1 MLSKLNR
8 SAARD
13 HTEDHRLCKPR
24 QVREHPKVEASIN
37 EYFDRSG
44 RKELD
49 FALATKAD
57 GQNGYLRL
65 TERPV
70 QLWKRQG
77 TRPAMEIPRFE
88 RFLTREALD
97 GLRAELGVEITA
109 WLVRPGRPDVELGH
123 AWVDRAMKAFVQN
136 GYENKGKLHMRLRIF
151 RLVGNY
157 APASCLRDLKELV
170 VPCNGVLDV
179 VPLERCLVRRAG
191 GRALQYFMWLPGNV
205 RQFAGHDMEQFIQF
219 ALRQAAP
226 LGIEGYVACFPE
238 DALRR
243 PDEGVPFKHDSLGTP
258 RARCLLKVKLEPT
271 GRVVAVK
278 VDNAEA
284 SEVWLFAKPEDPKMH
299 AAQLLRYAGNASD
312 NPILQGFLEGKLAPL
327 TYETPEE
334 KRVLYQP
341 KRLMD
346 LAPGAVIVHVTS
358 AAITPRDLLTGIKI
372 YGTRRAE
379 TNDRHRITPDDY
391 LDALDP
397 IEPIARAL
405 PHLVSVRAG
414 IEALKREEGFLELG
428 EEDAV
433 EDPLPRPD
441 LKRKQRE
448 YSPKWVTHERFPS
461 HEREHLPE
469 PEEEEEDDED
479 ESKQYSPVREHSPEP
494 EEEEDDEP
502 RQYSPLRQ
510 HSPEPQDD
518 DDCPASLPY

>member
-1 MLSKLNR
+1 
-8 SAARD
+8 
-13 HTEDHRLCKPR
+13 
-24 QVREHPKVEASIN
+24 
-37 EYFDRSG
+37 
-44 RKELD
+44 
-49 FALATKAD
+49 
-57 GQNGYLRL
+57 
-65 TERPV
+65 
-70 QLWKRQG
+70 
-77 TRPAMEIPRFE
+77 
-88 RFLTREALD
+88 
-97 GLRAELGVEITA
+97 
-109 WLVRPGRPDVELGH
+109 
-123 AWVDRAMKAFVQN
+123 
-136 GYENKGKLHMRLRIF
+136 
-151 RLVGNY
+151 
-157 APASCLRDLKELV
+157 
-170 VPCNGVLDV
+170 
-179 VPLERCLVRRAG
+179 
-191 GRALQYFMWLPGNV
+191 
-205 RQFAGHDMEQFIQF
+205 
-219 ALRQAAP
+219 
-226 LGIEGYVACFPE
+226 
-238 DALRR
+238 
-243 PDEGVPFKHDSLGTP
+243 
-258 RARCLLKVKLEPT
+258 
-271 GRVVAVK
+271 
-278 VDNAEA
+278 
-284 SEVWLFAKPEDPKMH
+284 MH

-379 TNDRHRITPDDY
+379 TNDRYRITPDDY

-397 IEPIARAL
+397 IEPIARTL

-414 IEALKREEGFLELG
+414 IEALKREEGFLQLG

-469 PEEEEEDDED
+469 PEEEE
-479 ESKQYSPVREHSPEP
+479 
-494 EEEEDDEP
+494 DDEP

-510 HSPEPQDD
+510 HSPEPEEEDDESRQYSPLRQHSPEPQEEED